1 MKRTLVIALAL
12 LAAGAGVAGGLYWW
26 RVGRFLESTD
36 NAYVQADIS
45 VVSPKIQGYV
55 REIRVAEN
63 QRVRAGD
70 VLVVIEDRDFA
81 ARRAEAEAQLAAQQA
96 AITTIEDEIVQ
107 QQAMIAQ
114 AEAAVT
120 SAEADRLRAQQDLA
134 RYRTLAESAVASRQR
149 LETAEAEARK
159 GDAALLKAKAGLA
172 AERNRL
178 PVLGSQK
185 QEAQAKLGQL
195 RAALELARIDLDDTV
210 IRAPVDGVVGNR
222 SVQVGQLVKPG
233 TQLLAVV
240 PLPEVYIVANFKETQ
255 VQRMRPGQRVSIT
268 VDAFPGRAIAG
279 TVESFAPASGSEF
292 SLLPPEN
299 ATGNFTKI
307 VQRLP
312 VRIAVPAA
320 NPLAGLLRPGL
331 SVVAEVDTREADGS
345 AVGSLLGAS
354 APALRTASAR

>member
-1 MKRTLVIALAL
+1 MKRTILIALAL
-12 LAAGAGVAGGLYWW
+12 LAAGVGGTGGVYWW
-26 RVGRFLESTD
+26 RVGRFMESTD

-55 REIRVAEN
+55 REVRVSDN

-70 VLVVIEDRDFA
+70 VLVAIEDRDFA
-81 ARRAEAEAQLAAQQA
+81 ARYAQAQAQLAAQQA
-96 AITTIEDEIVQ
+96 AITTIDNETVQ
-107 QQAMIAQ
+107 EQAVIAQ

-134 RYRTLAESAVASRQR
+134 RYRMLTENATASRQR
-149 LETAEAEARK
+149 LEMAEADARK
-159 GDAALLKAKAGLA
+159 GDAALLKAKAALV

-178 PVLGSQK
+178 PVLGSERH
-185 QEAQAKLGQL
+185 EAEAKLGQL
-195 RAALELARIDLDDTV
+195 QAALELTRIDLDDTV
-210 IRAPVDGVVGNR
+210 IRAPVDGIVGNR

-240 PLPEVYIVANFKETQ
+240 PLPDIYVVANFKETQ
-255 VQRMRPGQRVSIT
+255 VQRMRPGQTVSIT
-268 VDAFPGRAIAG
+268 VDAFPGSAITG

-331 SVVAEVDTREADGS
+331 SVVAEVDTRDTQG
-345 AVGSLLGAS
+345 VTLGSLLGVS
-354 APALRTASAR
+354 APTTRTASAR